1 MSKSPRTLQ
10 ELIAVDARHA
20 VDGRTDSASSDSS
33 KLLGARRRSTHYYV
47 RGARKSAPPVAVA
60 VVEASSDASFEFSA
74 AVSYSSASPASMVFS
89 DGQLCA
95 HQFPAVR
102 SSASTGSIS
111 SQSQATSQARSPS
124 AGSCST
130 KQQAGVTGSMKHVS
144 FAMDGE
150 DKAAAAVKAAGGR
163 QGKKSGGLLGCM
175 GSTCA
180 PSRNQAV
187 EPVARNP
194 NRKMMAV

>member
-102 SSASTGSIS
+102 SSASTGSG
-111 SQSQATSQARSPS
+111 QSQATSQARSSS

-130 KQQAGVTGSMKHVS
+130 KRQQAGVTGSMKRVS
-144 FAMDGE
+144 FAMDGD

>member
-10 ELIAVDARHA
+10 EVMAAVDARHA

-33 KLLGARRRSTHYYV
+33 KLLGPRRRSTHYG

-102 SSASTGSIS
+102 SSASTGSG
-111 SQSQATSQARSPS
+111 QSQATSQARSSS

-130 KQQAGVTGSMKHVS
+130 KRQQAGVTGSMKRVS
-144 FAMDGE
+144 FAMDGD

-180 PSRNQAV
+180 PSRNQEV
-187 EPVARNP
+187 EPAARNP

>member
-10 ELIAVDARHA
+10 EVMAAVDARHA

-33 KLLGARRRSTHYYV
+33 KLLGPRRRSTRYYG

-60 VVEASSDASFEFSA
+60 MVEASSDASFEFSA
-74 AVSYSSASPASMVFS
+74 AASYSSASPASMVFS

-102 SSASTGSIS
+102 SSASTGS

-130 KQQAGVTGSMKHVS
+130 KRQQAGVTGSMKRVS

-150 DKAAAAVKAAGGR
+150 DKAAAAVQAAGGR